1 MSFPHFK
8 TYFTQIGR
16 CYKDDNLKH
25 LIPVILRR
33 LQCSFSKMHG
43 PQKEK
48 LYTLVLFY
56 IFIRLPI
63 GSDHNLQVVRSVA
76 SVSKF
81 YWLPPDKENT
91 AKGE

>member
-1 MSFPHFK
+1 
-8 TYFTQIGR
+8 
-16 CYKDDNLKH
+16 
-25 LIPVILRR
+25 
-33 LQCSFSKMHG
+33 MHG

-76 SVSKF
+76 SFSKF
-81 YWLPPDKENT
+81 YRLPPDKENT

>member
-1 MSFPHFK
+1 MQTSMFFFQNAWPPK
-8 TYFTQIGR
+8 R
-16 CYKDDNLKH
+16 KA
-25 LIPVILRR
+25 V
-33 LQCSFSKMHG
+33 
-43 PQKEK
+43 
-48 LYTLVLFY
+48 YTLVLFY

-81 YWLPPDKENT
+81 YRLPPDKENT

>member
-1 MSFPHFK
+1 MQTSMFFYQNAWPPK
-8 TYFTQIGR
+8 R
-16 CYKDDNLKH
+16 KA
-25 LIPVILRR
+25 V
-33 LQCSFSKMHG
+33 
-43 PQKEK
+43 
-48 LYTLVLFY
+48 YTLVLFY

-81 YWLPPDKENT
+81 YRLRPDKENT

>member
-1 MSFPHFK
+1 
-8 TYFTQIGR
+8 
-16 CYKDDNLKH
+16 
-25 LIPVILRR
+25 
-33 LQCSFSKMHG
+33 MHDL
-43 PQKEK
+43 QKEK

-81 YWLPPDKENT
+81 YRLPPDKENT